1 MLVEAF
7 LNEYLEADGY
17 FFLRLLTANASD
29 FVVQEILEQ
38 LWTTYVMKYGEN
50 DATRAEQ
57 IFFEFRNQSSLTS
70 LNSQVSP
77 TTMQP
82 PTRNSELADSK
93 RKHRQQFS
101 DVTVGLLNSS
111 SSFQPTMSISD
122 DRDGY
127 V

>member
-7 LNEYLEADGY
+7 LNQYLEADGY
-17 FFLRLLTANASD
+17 FFMRLLTANASD

-50 DATRAEQ
+50 DANRAEQ

-70 LNSQVSP
+70 STSQVTS
-77 TTMQP
+77 TTMQLP
-82 PTRNSELADSK
+82 NRNTEFTDSS
-93 RKHRQQFS
+93 RKHQKQFS
-101 DVTVGLLNSS
+101 DVSVGLLNAS
-111 SSFQPTMSISD
+111 SSFQPALSITD
-122 DRDGY
+122 DRDDY

>member
-17 FFLRLLTANASD
+17 FFMRLLTANASD

-50 DATRAEQ
+50 DANRAEQ

-70 LNSQVSP
+70 ATSQVTP
-77 TTMQP
+77 TTMP
-82 PTRNSELADSK
+82 LPNRNSELTDSN
-93 RKHRQQFS
+93 RKHRKQFS

-111 SSFQPTMSISD
+111 SSFQPAMSITD